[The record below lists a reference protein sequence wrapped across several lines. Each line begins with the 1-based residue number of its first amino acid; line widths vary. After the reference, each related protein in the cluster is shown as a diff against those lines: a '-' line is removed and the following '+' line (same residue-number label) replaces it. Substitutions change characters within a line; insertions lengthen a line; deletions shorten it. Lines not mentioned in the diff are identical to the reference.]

1 VPAPPKADDADQLID
16 EINDGHEEK
25 KHSED
30 DEDEEE
36 GSVDVPMD
44 TDGKKKQAM
53 TEYEG
58 ESQSEA
64 GSDARQTVNP
74 EQGDLIEDMD
84 EKVDPESA
92 KAGLNRYKMLDREK
106 HGKYLSFIKGDF
118 EFEKNKSAS
127 ITLQFP
133 LEYKKL
139 LMLTLSETALNSVL
153 VRAVKDIEK
162 CALVTP

>member
-1 VPAPPKADDADQLID
+1 MDLTLKDLRKAAEQDMGGINRATSEVSNLKQVINTTVKATKVARGSEQPKADDADQLID

-58 ESQSEA
+58 ES
-64 GSDARQTVNP
+64 
-74 EQGDLIEDMD
+74 
-84 EKVDPESA
+84 
-92 KAGLNRYKMLDREK
+92 
-106 HGKYLSFIKGDF
+106 
-118 EFEKNKSAS
+118 
-127 ITLQFP
+127 
-133 LEYKKL
+133 
-139 LMLTLSETALNSVL
+139 
-153 VRAVKDIEK
+153 
-162 CALVTP
+162 